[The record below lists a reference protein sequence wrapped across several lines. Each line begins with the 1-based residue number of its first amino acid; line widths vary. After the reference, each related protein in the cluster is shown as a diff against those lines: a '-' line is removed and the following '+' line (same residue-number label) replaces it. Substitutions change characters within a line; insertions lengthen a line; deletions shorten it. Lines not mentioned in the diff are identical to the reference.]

1 MPVGIERIGLYAG
14 QFATDSVAI
23 AVARGRN
30 RDDIMN
36 QVMVEERSVI
46 PPYEDVV
53 TLAVNACKTILS
65 SEDLAS
71 IELLIVGTESGVD
84 DSKPISSW
92 VHRFCGLPANCR
104 SFDLKHAC
112 YSGTAAL
119 KMAAAWVRLGIHPGK
134 KALVVC
140 ADYSRPC
147 LVEFGYD
154 FVGGGCAVALLVG
167 AEPKILEFEL
177 SRAGYWTDEVA
188 DVFRPTSRLEIGDNQ
203 VSLYSYLDALDGAFD
218 HYEEAVGGRV
228 DYESAFKKHI
238 YHAPFP
244 GMTLHA
250 HKTMLGRWAKHD
262 DRYVEDSFRR
272 KVACGL
278 LFARR
283 LGSCY
288 GASNFVCLLGLL
300 ETCSDLAGGDR
311 LSVFSYGSGCHG
323 EFYDA
328 VVGSD
333 AVRAARSLEIDAYLA
348 KRRRLSLKEYE
359 AVETARRE
367 STDLPDYQPR
377 PGLLDL
383 EFGELYE
390 GKGLLVL
397 DRVERF
403 QRHYRWS

>member
-23 AVARGRN
+23 AIARGRD
-30 RDDIMN
+30 RDEVIN
-36 QVMVEERSVI
+36 QVMVQERSVI
-46 PPYEDVV
+46 PPYEDAV
-53 TLAVNACKTILS
+53 TLAVNACKTILTP
-65 SEDLAS
+65 EDLAS
-71 IELLIVGTESGVD
+71 VELLIVGTESGVD

-92 VHRFCGLPANCR
+92 VHRFCQLPANCR

-119 KMAAAWVRLGIHPGK
+119 KMAGTWVELGIHPGK

-140 ADYSRPC
+140 TDYSRPC

-167 AEPKILEFEL
+167 AEPKVLEFEL

-188 DVFRPTSRLEIGDNQ
+188 DVFRPTSGLEIGDNQ
-203 VSLYSYLDALDGAFD
+203 VSLYAYLDALDGAFD
-218 HYEEAVGGRV
+218 HYEKAVGGGV
-228 DYESAFKKHI
+228 DYDSEFKKHI

-250 HKTMLGRWAKHD
+250 HKTMLRRWAEPS
-262 DRYVEDSFRR
+262 DRSVRDSFER
-272 KVACGL
+272 KVAEGL
-278 LFARR
+278 CFARR

-300 ETCSDLAGGDR
+300 QTCDDLVYGDR
-311 LSVFSYGSGCHG
+311 LSLFSYGSGCHG

-328 VVGSD
+328 VIGSD
-333 AVRAARSLEIDAYLA
+333 AISATRSLEIDAYLSS
-348 KRRRLSLKEYE
+348 RRKLSLREYE
-359 AVETARRE
+359 AVESARRE
-367 STDLPDYQPR
+367 STDLPDCQPR
-377 PGLLDL
+377 PGVLDD
-383 EFGELYE
+383 EFGEFYE
-390 GKGLLVL
+390 GRGLLVL